1 MTNIVISAIRS
12 GIRYE
17 SLIPRFGICIDLGYL
32 VFDCLGELPIFS
44 VGVLMHVYCYTDT
57 KSSDLCRYYKAF
69 MHGTHINQT
78 IQKNIC
84 VLWIFD
90 F

>member
-32 VFDCLGELPIFS
+32 VFDCLGELPIFL
-44 VGVLMHVYCYTDT
+44 VGVLMFIAIRTRSHLIYVGIT
-57 KSSDLCRYYKAF
+57 KHSC
-69 MHGTHINQT
+69 MGPT
-78 IQKNIC
+78 
-84 VLWIFD
+84 
-90 F
+90 